1 MAMTVD
7 DAFLVHLMAL
17 SLTQNDS
24 MTNELDRNYKK
35 AAIAHGVIELQP

>member
-7 DAFLVHLMAL
+7 DAFSVHLLAL